1 MDIRDKTLEIECIYF
16 DMDGVLVDFKRG
28 QREILKIEVVDQEN
42 KRKGDD
48 DLLFSKM
55 REYDHFYNMLQPIEG
70 SLALFE
76 KVYEKYGDRCRIL
89 TGVPKES
96 RGIINASSDKKAW
109 VERYLSKAVIVNTV
123 LRKEKV
129 DYVKNRGS
137 ILIDDF
143 SKNIMEWKDKGGTGI
158 LFTTPKE
165 TEQELKRLGIL

>member
-28 QREILKIEVVDQEN
+28 QREILKIEV
-42 KRKGDD
+42 
-48 DLLFSKM
+48 
-55 REYDHFYNMLQPIEG
+55 DHFYNMLQPIEG

-143 SKNIMEWKDKGGTGI
+143 SKNIMEWKGKGGTGI

>member
-70 SLALFE
+70 SLAL
-76 KVYEKYGDRCRIL
+76 
-89 TGVPKES
+89 S
-96 RGIINASSDKKAW
+96 
-109 VERYLSKAVIVNTV
+109 
-123 LRKEKV
+123 
-129 DYVKNRGS
+129 
-137 ILIDDF
+137 
-143 SKNIMEWKDKGGTGI
+143 
-158 LFTTPKE
+158 
-165 TEQELKRLGIL
+165 LKRSMKNMGIDAGSSLVFQKRAGG